1 MSERKFRFEVTYA
14 RRMPDPIYGHVGG
27 ERHIMIL
34 NVEDVPEHVPKDPN
48 PRNQRTDKGIYRD
61 VQSSLL
67 NEAGTAN
74 TFHLKN
80 KGITAIAKGVEK
92 LEDDIYEIE
101 FPSGYGIVDGGHTY
115 EIVSENRELI
125 LERNEG
131 DAQIDQFVKFEILTG
146 IPEELV
152 PEIAGGLNTAV
163 QVQEMSLAELRSE
176 FEWIKDELGDQ
187 PYFHGIAFKE
197 NEGGHTDARDLV
209 VMLDVFNI
217 SEWPNDG
224 DRHPVR
230 AFQSKAKVLDAY
242 LDSEK
247 RASYEKLRPILKD
260 ILVLHDTISMEA
272 RELHNKAGGKGGKLA
287 FVETRERGKKYQFPF
302 IGKESDARLTRGAR
316 LPMLGAFRWMVTEDE
331 NGEFT
336 WKGSF
341 EDVLGLWR
349 VTGAELM
356 RATQSTSDDLSRQ
369 PNLIGKS
376 RNHWAT
382 LHSTVAKRD
391 LMAAAS

>member
-1 MSERKFRFEVTYA
+1 MSERKFRFEATYA
-14 RRMPDPIYGHVGG
+14 RRMPDPIYGRVGG
-27 ERHIMIL
+27 ERHILIL
-34 NVEDVPEHVPKDPN
+34 NVEDVPEGVPKDPN

-92 LEDDIYEIE
+92 LEDDVYEIE
-101 FPSGYGIVDGGHTY
+101 FPPDYGIVDGGHTY
-115 EIVSENRELI
+115 KIVCENRELI

-131 DAQIDQFVKFEILTG
+131 DAQVDQYVKFEILTG

-163 QVQEMSLAELRSE
+163 QVQEMSLAELRNE

-187 PYFHGIAFKE
+187 QYFEGIAFKE
-197 NEGGHTDARDLV
+197 NESGHTDARDLV

-242 LDSEK
+242 LESEK
-247 RASYEKLRPILKD
+247 RASYEELRPILKD

-302 IGKESDARLTRGAR
+302 INKESDARLTRGAR

-331 NGEFT
+331 NGEYT

-341 EDVLGLWR
+341 DDVLELWR
-349 VTGAELM
+349 ETGAELM

-369 PNLIGKS
+369 PNLVGKS

>member
-1 MSERKFRFEVTYA
+1 MSERRFRFEVTYA
-14 RRMPDPIYGHVGG
+14 RRMPDPIYGRVGG

-34 NVEDVPEHVPKDPN
+34 NVEDVPEGVPKDPN

-67 NEAGTAN
+67 NEEGTAN

-92 LEDDIYEIE
+92 IEDDVYEIE
-101 FPSGYGIVDGGHTY
+101 FPPDYGIVDGGHTY

-131 DAQIDQFVKFEILTG
+131 DTQIDQYVKFEILTG

-163 QVQEMSLAELRSE
+163 QVQEMSLAELRNE

-187 PYFHGIAFKE
+187 PYFEGISFKE

-217 SEWPNDG
+217 SEWPNDSDG
-224 DRHPVR
+224 HPVR

-247 RASYEKLRPILKD
+247 RPSYEKLRPILKD
-260 ILVLHDTISMEA
+260 ILVLHDTISIEA

-287 FVETRERGKKYQFPF
+287 FVESRKRGKYEFPF
-302 IGKESDARLTRGAR
+302 VGEESETRLTRGAL
-316 LPMLGAFRWMVTEDE
+316 LPMLGAFRWMVIEDE

-341 EDVLGLWR
+341 EDVLDLWR
-349 VTGAELM
+349 ETGAELM

-382 LHSTVAKRD
+382 LHSTVAKRN